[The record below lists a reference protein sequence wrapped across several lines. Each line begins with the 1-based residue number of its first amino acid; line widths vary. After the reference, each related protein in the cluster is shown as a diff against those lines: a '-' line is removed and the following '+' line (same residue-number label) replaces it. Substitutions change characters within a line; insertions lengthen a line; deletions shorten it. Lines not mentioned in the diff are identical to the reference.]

1 MVICVTSFD
10 KLRRHLM
17 VTVLSSYWNWRSP
30 ERLINNRL
38 RHVISSQQTISKRLS
53 VDTQKKSIEWENPL
67 INLPAGCRPIRRW
80 ARDGVPSNMKEPIAI
95 RTLNHWIQPRS
106 QIRKTE
112 TSRHLVTICPSAAW
126 HLAGVRPSIRRA
138 TSFCVD
144 KIELPPQ
151 LRPDIIF
158 FEEIKGAAH
167 VEWAT

>member
-95 RTLNHWIQPRS
+95 RTLNHWIDAKFAVRFGRRKLHVIWSRS
-106 QIRKTE
+106 
-112 TSRHLVTICPSAAW
+112 V
-126 HLAGVRPSIRRA
+126 
-138 TSFCVD
+138 
-144 KIELPPQ
+144 PQ
-151 LRPDIIF
+151 LRDIWQAF
-158 FEEIKGAAH
+158 GHRFVGRPLFASIKSNCRRNWGQI
-167 VEWAT
+167 